1 VAEAHEHREAVKT
14 DAQLISEARN
24 DPDALA
30 ELYRRHAPS
39 IHSWF
44 CARAPRRIA
53 GELTAE
59 TFAQAALSLKRFRDE
74 ANGSA
79 APWLYGIARNLL
91 RRFHERERVETRARE
106 RLGMP
111 IRSDGELEE
120 IHERADAARLK
131 PALVPAMA
139 ALTDAQ
145 RRALVLRV
153 VHELSY
159 EEVAAAL
166 GCSVTAARL
175 RVMRALGLLS
185 RTMKGARR

>member
-1 VAEAHEHREAVKT
+1 VKT
-14 DAQLISEARN
+14 DAQLIHDARN
-24 DPDALA
+24 DPDAFA
-30 ELYRRHAPS
+30 ELYRRHAAS

-44 CARAPRRIA
+44 RARAPNQIA

-74 ANGSA
+74 ASGSA

-91 RRFHERERVETRARE
+91 RRYLERARVETRARE

-111 IRSDGELEE
+111 IRLDDELEDAR
-120 IHERADAARLK
+120 ERADAARLK
-131 PALVPAMA
+131 PALVPALA
-139 ALTDAQ
+139 TLPAAQ

-175 RVMRALGLLS
+175 RVMRARGSLS
-185 RTMKGARR
+185 RAMKGAGR

>member
-1 VAEAHEHREAVKT
+1 MKT
-14 DAQLISEARN
+14 DAQLIKDAQN

-30 ELYRRHAPS
+30 ELYRRHALS
-39 IHSWF
+39 INSWF
-44 CARAPRRIA
+44 CARTPRRIA

-79 APWLYGIARNLL
+79 APWLYGIAKNLL
-91 RRFHERERVETRARE
+91 RRFHERERVETHARE

-139 ALTDAQ
+139 TLPDAQ

-175 RVMRALGLLS
+175 RVMRALGSLS
-185 RTMKGARR
+185 RAMKGAGR